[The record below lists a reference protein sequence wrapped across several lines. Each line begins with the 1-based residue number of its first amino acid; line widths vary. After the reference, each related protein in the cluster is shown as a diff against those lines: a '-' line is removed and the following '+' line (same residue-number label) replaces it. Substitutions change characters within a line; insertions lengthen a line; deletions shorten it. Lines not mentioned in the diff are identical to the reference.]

1 MVLPDRQIRQR
12 PYSAHTA
19 KHRAKYSKHSFE
31 SHHDSNAAAHLH
43 CSSHQNII
51 SLHTRSRS
59 TPPSSSVS
67 QCAPPSWNH
76 CRWILNR
83 GNVEFIQP
91 PDNQSFFCFPFLFLD
106 RPAWECLQTSAYPLA
121 LEAISLRVPSQILGR
136 RLSTSKMCNKCSS
149 PSIDSLYLAAWPR
162 RLILET
168 GFDAGPRVILSF
180 SFSGWK
186 MKCEMRERTAS
197 GVQTT
202 TWAASERSSAT
213 ML

>member
-1 MVLPDRQIRQR
+1 MVLPDRQIRER

-19 KHRAKYSKHSFE
+19 KHRAKYSKHSQSIIFE

-67 QCAPPSWNH
+67 QCAPSSWNH
-76 CRWILNR
+76 CRSILNR
-83 GNVEFIQP
+83 CNVQFWTGG
-91 PDNQSFFCFPFLFLD
+91 SFNHLTPVFLFFRLFFLD

-121 LEAISLRVPSQILGR
+121 LEAISLRVPFQILGR

-149 PSIDSLYLAAWPR
+149 PSNDSLYLAAMVS
-162 RLILET
+162 ET
-168 GFDAGPRVILSF
+168 DFGDWF
-180 SFSGWK
+180 
-186 MKCEMRERTAS
+186 
-197 GVQTT
+197 
-202 TWAASERSSAT
+202 
-213 ML
+213 